1 MAQSSSARVVGRP
14 FVKGEAPGRL
24 HGSVNKTTV
33 SVKAALE
40 AAFLGLGGVP
50 ALIAWAEKEPAEFYR
65 LWGKLLP
72 KNVTIEGGAQL
83 GIVILPPLGSA
94 TATAHASI
102 SPAEAVEVL
111 APTAEPLPSLSPS
124 SVTVGDTVDTGG
136 DTVGDTVNDTV
147 SEP

>member
-1 MAQSSSARVVGRP
+1 MSASPKPWGKP

-24 HGSVNKTTV
+24 PGFPNKTTV

-50 ALIAWAEKEPAEFYR
+50 ALIAWGQQEPGEFYR

-72 KNVTIEGGAQL
+72 RNVTLEGGAQL

-94 TATAHASI
+94 TATASASI
-102 SPAEAVEVL
+102 SPAEAVEAVEVL

-124 SVTVGDTVDTGG
+124 SVTVGDTVGDTG
-136 DTVGDTVNDTV
+136 DT
-147 SEP
+147 EL

>member
-1 MAQSSSARVVGRP
+1 MAESNTSRVIGRP
-14 FVKGEAPGRL
+14 FRKGESPGRL
-24 HGSVNKTTV
+24 PGFPNKTTI

-83 GIVILPPLGSA
+83 GIVILPPLGSHPVA
-94 TATAHASI
+94 DSASI
-102 SPAEAVEVL
+102 GPVDGLEGLEPIAI
-111 APTAEPLPSLSPS
+111 PLPALEAS
-124 SVTVGDTVDTGG
+124 SGVVGVPVGDAVDA
-136 DTVGDTVNDTV
+136 
-147 SEP
+147 EL

>member
-1 MAQSSSARVVGRP
+1 MSASPKPWGKP
-14 FVKGEAPGRL
+14 FVKGEAPGRIA
-24 HGSVNKTTV
+24 GYPNKTTV

-40 AAFLGLGGVP
+40 AAFQGLGGVP

-94 TATAHASI
+94 TATATASI
-102 SPAEAVEVL
+102 SPAEAVEML
-111 APTAEPLPSLSPS
+111 EAPMEPLPSLSAS
-124 SVTVGDTVDTGG
+124 SGAVGVPVDA
-136 DTVGDTVNDTV
+136 
-147 SEP
+147 EL

>member
-1 MAQSSSARVVGRP
+1 MADSSPARVIGRP
-14 FVKGEAPGRL
+14 FRKGESPGRL
-24 HGSVNKTTV
+24 PGYPNKVTI

-40 AAFLGLGGVP
+40 AAFDGLGGVP

-94 TATAHASI
+94 PATATASI
-102 SPAEAVEVL
+102 SPAEAVEAVD
-111 APTAEPLPSLSPS
+111 ATVTPLPSLAPS
-124 SVTVGDTVDTGG
+124 SGAVGVPVDA
-136 DTVGDTVNDTV
+136 VGVAVDAVDA
-147 SEP
+147 EL

>member
-1 MAQSSSARVVGRP
+1 MSASPKSWGKP

-24 HGSVNKTTV
+24 PGFPNKTTV

-94 TATAHASI
+94 TASATASI
-102 SPAEAVEVL
+102 CPPDAVGAVE
-111 APTAEPLPSLSPS
+111 ATAEPLPSLAPS
-124 SVTVGDTVDTGG
+124 SVTAGATVP
-136 DTVGDTVNDTV
+136 VERLEAVEAV
-147 SEP
+147 PEL

>member
-1 MAQSSSARVVGRP
+1 MSASPKPWGKP

-24 HGSVNKTTV
+24 PGFPNKTTV

-40 AAFLGLGGVP
+40 AAFNGLGGVP

-72 KNVTIEGGAQL
+72 RNVSIEGGAQL

-94 TATAHASI
+94 TATASASI
-102 SPAEAVEVL
+102 SPVDGLEHLEPIAIPPSALEASSGATSG
-111 APTAEPLPSLSPS
+111 APVSPVS
-124 SVTVGDTVDTGG
+124 PVDAVG
-136 DTVGDTVNDTV
+136 
-147 SEP
+147 SEL

>member
-1 MAQSSSARVVGRP
+1 MADSSSARVVGRP

-24 HGSVNKTTV
+24 HGYPNKTTV

-72 KNVTIEGGAQL
+72 RNVTIEGGAQL

-94 TATAHASI
+94 TASASASI
-102 SPAEAVEVL
+102 CPAEAVEVL
-111 APTAEPLPSLSPS
+111 EATAEPLPSLSPS
-124 SVTVGDTVDTGG
+124 SVTAGDAVAP
-136 DTVGDTVNDTV
+136 VAP
-147 SEP
+147 EP

>member
-1 MAQSSSARVVGRP
+1 
-14 FVKGEAPGRL
+14 L
-24 HGSVNKTTV
+24 HGYPNKTTV

-83 GIVILPPLGSA
+83 GIVILPPLGASTALA
-94 TATAHASI
+94 TATASASI
-102 SPAEAVEVL
+102 CPAEAVEVL
-111 APTAEPLPSLSPS
+111 EAMVEPLPSLSPS
-124 SVTVGDTVDTGG
+124 SGAVVEAVE
-136 DTVGDTVNDTV
+136 VVP
-147 SEP
+147 EL

>member
-1 MAQSSSARVVGRP
+1 MADSSSARVVGRP

-24 HGSVNKTTV
+24 HGYPNKTTV

-40 AAFLGLGGVP
+40 AAFQGLGGVP

-83 GIVILPPLGSA
+83 GIVILPPLGAS
-94 TATAHASI
+94 TATASASI
-102 SPAEAVEVL
+102 CPPEAVEALEATV
-111 APTAEPLPSLSPS
+111 EPLPSLAPS
-124 SVTVGDTVDTGG
+124 SVTVGVTVDT
-136 DTVGDTVNDTV
+136 VGAT
-147 SEP
+147 EL

>member
-1 MAQSSSARVVGRP
+1 MSASPKPWGKP

-24 HGSVNKTTV
+24 PGFPNKTTV

-40 AAFLGLGGVP
+40 AAFQGLGGVP

-83 GIVILPPLGSA
+83 GIVILPPLGSSPVA
-94 TATAHASI
+94 DGASI
-102 SPAEAVEVL
+102 SPVDGLERLEPIVAPLPALEASSGAAGEAVPLERLEAVEAVPEL
-111 APTAEPLPSLSPS
+111 
-124 SVTVGDTVDTGG
+124 
-136 DTVGDTVNDTV
+136 
-147 SEP
+147 

>member
-1 MAQSSSARVVGRP
+1 MSASPKPWGKP
-14 FVKGEAPGRL
+14 YVKGEAPGRL
-24 HGSVNKTTV
+24 PGFPNKTTV

-72 KNVTIEGGAQL
+72 RNVTIEGGAQL

-94 TATAHASI
+94 TATASAS
-102 SPAEAVEVL
+102 SGPMDGLERVD
-111 APTAEPLPSLSPS
+111 APSGPLPSLSAS
-124 SVTVGDTVDTGG
+124 SAPTSATVPAERLEAVEA
-136 DTVGDTVNDTV
+136 VP
-147 SEP
+147 EP